1 MARLRDLDGY
11 SSEVLAHFLKPR
23 GMVLEV
29 GCGEGRNLIWIAANK
44 ELKVVGI
51 DINAEYLKKA
61 KSSVTVARA
70 DACKLP
76 FKDSSFDCVLCSE
89 VLEHLENPESCVN
102 ECRRIL
108 KEGGIA
114 VFACPTLNIPLKFLI
129 PIYRKLA
136 GIPKHS
142 HEEHLNVFSA
152 KDIANILKNYFDILE
167 IKYVEFLSV
176 FERRL
181 GIGYSFES
189 SLSSVVAKIRP
200 LRCLASGGWFRV
212 CKSDADKQTYKSP
225 RYKRG
230 CTVQVKRNTE
240 LGW

>member
-1 MARLRDLDGY
+1 MYFLKRTSLAWNWSGESEKGFKKRMARLRDLDGY
-11 SSEVLAHFLKPR
+11 SSEVLTHFLKPQ

-29 GCGEGRNLIWIAANK
+29 GCGEGRNLIFIANK
-44 ELKVVGI
+44 GLKVVGI
-51 DINAEYLKKA
+51 DINDEYLKKA
-61 KSSVTVARA
+61 KSSVTVAQA
-70 DACKLP
+70 DARKLP

-89 VLEHLENPESCVN
+89 VLEHLEDPESCVN

-142 HEEHLNVFSA
+142 HEEHLNVFSV
-152 KDIANILKNYFDILE
+152 KDIANILKNYFNILE

-181 GIGYSFES
+181 GIGYSLES
-189 SLSSVVAKIRP
+189 GLSSVGAKIPP

-212 CKSDADKQTYKSP
+212 CK
-225 RYKRG
+225 
-230 CTVQVKRNTE
+230 
-240 LGW
+240 